1 MGPQGL
7 GNPKYDSLYFLLES
21 KQKSTK
27 NFWQPEKKTKKNIIL
42 QEKNITPK
50 NKFDCR
56 QKTKFN
62 NSHWKKPKK
71 ALYSRQKDINKK

>member
-27 NFWQPEKKTKKNIIL
+27 NFWQPEKK
-42 QEKNITPK
+42 
-50 NKFDCR
+50 
-56 QKTKFN
+56 
-62 NSHWKKPKK
+62 
-71 ALYSRQKDINKK
+71 NKKKYYTLGKKT